1 MCRLMLGIVSYNL
14 SIVTVINSQEGLPVM
29 ALHANAIILVGD
41 CSVILIA
48 SVIYNKQCC

>member
-14 SIVTVINSQEGLPVM
+14 SIVINSQEVLPVM